1 MKDEQAKKVEFIR
14 TAEKL
19 KTQLANTEKDKN
31 GHLYNRKSD
40 FRVEYS
46 MLEELE
52 RSMTVSRKTEIVD
65 KLKEMMEEVEN
76 AINAFK
82 EEQRQI
88 YEQLLKEEKTA
99 INELSA
105 FERKVELW
113 ALDSSTTGKVLKL
126 PSARVSVDK
135 TLENHLPEEV
145 VEFERFLQRTGGR
158 QGGWDDYD
166 HQNFLRIRT
175 KHKGRLSYMD
185 EALEYLCGRTKEDIE
200 QHEKWY
206 QEFLIL
212 HEKKKESI
220 KKWKEKQQQEKEG
233 NLKEKEKSE
242 KMLKEEWLQ
251 REEAQKQ
258 KAEERKRQQAA
269 IEAWKKQKA
278 IAFAMEQA
286 SQLKLEEKEKKQRN
300 ERQHQRHVK
309 LLLERY
315 AVQKKAKEELEKL
328 EKEKR
333 QEAEKEERKRVA
345 AEEITKFQEH
355 DLHKL
360 ELRILQKQAKEVEK
374 RKKEK
379 RLAKLREKVEI
390 HVTSEGS
397 RLRRP
402 TAGWEEHTEGMAPA
416 APEQLSPVPR
426 RLTIAFFALSGLD
439 MLDSLDVVNK
449 DDIIEWIYSLQVLPT
464 EDSEKA
470 QIVATMMVMP
480 TAQNSST
487 LLLVDKLICFLCD
500 LQELSQKGPGI
511 SHPYDSGHIAMTY
524 TGLSCLV
531 ILGDDLS
538 QVNKDAILAGLR
550 ALQLE
555 DGSLMITAWHR
566 ALDWNLMLLNMFQYT
581 NFEKNRNYILSTQDR
596 LVGGFAKWPD
606 SHPDALHAYFGICG
620 LSLIGEPGICKHR
633 EHHSGGGMLGRAEKE
648 RGAGVRVKNYDLGS
662 VLGIGTGQKWPLSLG
677 NEQDPEE
684 GNSPASQ

>member
-1 MKDEQAKKVEFIR
+1 MAALATAVAAAAAGQQQSDSCSSTAGAGRQFQNRKMKAEQAKKVEFIR

-19 KTQLANTEKDKN
+19 KTQLAHIEKDKN

-46 MLEELE
+46 VLEELE
-52 RSMTVSRKTEIVD
+52 RSMTVNRKTEKAKILQQLSKIQNNVKRLQQQLKDVKPTPEFVD

-99 INELSA
+99 INDLSV

-113 ALDSSTTGKVLKL
+113 ALGSSTTEKVLKL

-166 HQNFLRIRT
+166 HKNFLKVWT

-200 QHEKWY
+200 QHDKWY

-212 HEKKKESI
+212 HKRKKESI

-233 NLKEKEKSE
+233 NLKEKKKSE
-242 KMLKEEWLQ
+242 KMLREEWLQ

-258 KAEERKRQQAA
+258 NAEEERKRQKAA

-286 SQLKLEEKEKKQRN
+286 SQLKVEEEKEKKQQK
-300 ERQHQRHVK
+300 EHQRQCHMK

-315 AVQKKAKEELEKL
+315 TLPKKEKEELEKL

-333 QEAEKEERKRVA
+333 EEAEKEERKRIA
-345 AEEITKFQEH
+345 AQEITKFQEH
-355 DLHKL
+355 DVRKV
-360 ELRILQKQAKEVEK
+360 ELRILQKQAKEIEK
-374 RKKEK
+374 QEKEK

-390 HVTSEGS
+390 HVTRDRP
-397 RLRRP
+397 RLHRP
-402 TAGWEEHTEGMAPA
+402 TRGWAEHAKERA
-416 APEQLSPVPR
+416 
-426 RLTIAFFALSGLD
+426 
-439 MLDSLDVVNK
+439 
-449 DDIIEWIYSLQVLPT
+449 
-464 EDSEKA
+464 
-470 QIVATMMVMP
+470 P
-480 TAQNSST
+480 TASEP
-487 LLLVDKLICFLCD
+487 LLRI
-500 LQELSQKGPGI
+500 P
-511 SHPYDSGHIAMTY
+511 
-524 TGLSCLV
+524 
-531 ILGDDLS
+531 
-538 QVNKDAILAGLR
+538 
-550 ALQLE
+550 
-555 DGSLMITAWHR
+555 HR
-566 ALDWNLMLLNMFQYT
+566 AVPPWRQ
-581 NFEKNRNYILSTQDR
+581 
-596 LVGGFAKWPD
+596 GF
-606 SHPDALHAYFGICG
+606 
-620 LSLIGEPGICKHR
+620 
-633 EHHSGGGMLGRAEKE
+633 
-648 RGAGVRVKNYDLGS
+648 
-662 VLGIGTGQKWPLSLG
+662 
-677 NEQDPEE
+677 
-684 GNSPASQ
+684 

>member
-1 MKDEQAKKVEFIR
+1 MAALATAVAAAAAGQQQNDSCSSTAGAGRQFRNWKMKDEQAKKVEFVR

-52 RSMTVSRKTEIVD
+52 RSMTVSRKTEKAKILQQLSKIQNNVKRLQRQLKDVKPTPEFVD
-65 KLKEMMEEVEN
+65 KLKEMMEEAEN

-88 YEQLLKEEKTA
+88 YEQLLKEEKAA

-113 ALDSSTTGKVLKL
+113 ALDSSTTEKVLKL

-135 TLENHLPEEV
+135 TLESHLPEEV
-145 VEFERFLQRTGGR
+145 VEFERFLQQTGGR

-166 HQNFLRIRT
+166 HKNFLKIRK

-258 KAEERKRQQAA
+258 KAEEERKRQQAA

-286 SQLKLEEKEKKQRN
+286 SRLKLEEEKEKKQQN
-300 ERQHQRHVK
+300 ERQRQRHVK

-315 AVQKKAKEELEKL
+315 ALQKKAREELEKL

-333 QEAEKEERKRVA
+333 QEAEKEERKRIA
-345 AEEITKFQEH
+345 TEEITKFQEH

-374 RKKEK
+374 QKKEK

-390 HVTSEGS
+390 HVTSDGS
-397 RLRRP
+397 MVRRP
-402 TAGWEEHTEGMAPA
+402 TMGCEEHTEGVAPA
-416 APEQLSPVPR
+416 APQRLSPVPR
-426 RLTIAFFALSGLD
+426 R
-439 MLDSLDVVNK
+439 
-449 DDIIEWIYSLQVLPT
+449 
-464 EDSEKA
+464 
-470 QIVATMMVMP
+470 
-480 TAQNSST
+480 
-487 LLLVDKLICFLCD
+487 
-500 LQELSQKGPGI
+500 
-511 SHPYDSGHIAMTY
+511 
-524 TGLSCLV
+524 
-531 ILGDDLS
+531 
-538 QVNKDAILAGLR
+538 
-550 ALQLE
+550 
-555 DGSLMITAWHR
+555 
-566 ALDWNLMLLNMFQYT
+566 
-581 NFEKNRNYILSTQDR
+581 
-596 LVGGFAKWPD
+596 
-606 SHPDALHAYFGICG
+606 
-620 LSLIGEPGICKHR
+620 
-633 EHHSGGGMLGRAEKE
+633 
-648 RGAGVRVKNYDLGS
+648 
-662 VLGIGTGQKWPLSLG
+662 
-677 NEQDPEE
+677 
-684 GNSPASQ
+684 